1 VKALKDL
8 VKDEVAGDPTSE
20 RKWIRRSLR
29 NLCEMLGQEGFEIS
43 HGTVKRL
50 LRKEKFG
57 LKGNNK
63 RFTGP
68 PHPDRDR
75 QMRYI
80 HRVIRLFRAKGH
92 PILSVDTKK
101 KELIGNFANAGR
113 VWCQQ
118 AEQVNAHD
126 FLQDALV
133 RAVPYGLYD
142 LIHNQGYLGIG
153 TSADT
158 SEFAVDTILQWWR
171 DPVRPSF
178 PDESILL
185 ILCDAGGSNN
195 YRYRLWKQQLQE
207 KWADALGIPIM
218 VCHYPTGASKWNPIE
233 HRLFSF
239 ISLNWAGIPLRS
251 LDTML
256 GLINQTT
263 TSTGLLVKATLIDRV
278 YQKGIKIS
286 QEVWEA
292 LALKRRPICPRWN
305 YMIFPRSAVALNQL

>member
-1 VKALKDL
+1 M
-8 VKDEVAGDPTSE
+8 SE
-20 RKWIRRSLR
+20 RKWVRRSLR
-29 NLCEMLGQEGFEIS
+29 KLSEMMDKEGFVLS
-43 HGTVKRL
+43 HVTVKRL
-50 LRKEKFG
+50 LVQEKFG

-68 PHPDRDR
+68 PHPDRDC

-80 HRVIRLFRAKGH
+80 QRVIQLFRAKGH
-92 PILSVDTKK
+92 PILSVDGKK

-113 VWCQQ
+113 TWCQE

-133 RAVPYGLYD
+133 RAVPYGIYD
-142 LIHNQGYLGIG
+142 LTHNQGQVCVG

-158 SEFAVDTILQWWR
+158 SEFAVDAILEWWH
-171 DPVRPSF
+171 DPARPRF

-185 ILCDAGGSNN
+185 ILADAGGSNSC
-195 YRYRLWKQQLQE
+195 RYRLWKLQLQE
-207 KWADALGIPIM
+207 KMADALGIPVM

-239 ISLNWAGIPLRS
+239 ISINWAGKPLRT

-256 GLINQTT
+256 GLINDTT
-263 TSTGLLVKATLIDRV
+263 TATGLTVKASLIDRV
-278 YQKGIKIS
+278 YQKGLKVS
-286 QEVWEA
+286 QTVWDS
-292 LALKRRPICPRWN
+292 LQLKRRPICPQWN
-305 YMIFPRSAVALNQL
+305 YIVFPRSAATLAQL

>member
-1 VKALKDL
+1 M
-8 VKDEVAGDPTSE
+8 VKDEVAGDPMSE

-29 NLCEMLGQEGFEIS
+29 KLSDMLDKEGYAIS
-43 HGTVKRL
+43 HWTVKRL
-50 LRKEKFG
+50 LRKEKFR

-68 PHPDRDR
+68 PHPERDR

-80 HRVIRLFRAKGH
+80 QRVIRLFRANGH
-92 PILSVDTKK
+92 PIISVDTKK

-113 VWCQQ
+113 VWCQE

-142 LIHNQGYLGIG
+142 LTHNQGYLSIG

-171 DPVRPSF
+171 EPDRPRF
-178 PDESILL
+178 PDERILL
-185 ILCDAGGSNN
+185 ILCDAGGSNH

-207 KWADALGIPIM
+207 KLADAFGIPVM

-239 ISLNWAGIPLRS
+239 ISLNWAGKPLRT

-256 GLINQTT
+256 GLLNQTT
-263 TSTGLLVKATLIDRV
+263 TSTGLTVKASLIDRR
-278 YQKGIKIS
+278 YQKGIQVS
-286 QEVWEA
+286 QEVWDS
-292 LALKRRPICPRWN
+292 LLLKHRPICPLWN
-305 YMIFPRSAVALNQL
+305 YIIFPRSAAALNQL